1 MRYFLNISYKGTHFH
16 GWQIQ
21 PNAFTVQ
28 EHLEDCFSKILGE
41 KIAITASGRTDAGVH
56 ASGQIAHFDT
66 TVEIDIEKFTYKIN
80 SFINKDV
87 AINLI
92 IKVKDD
98 VHARFDAQERT
109 YHYFI
114 SDIKNP
120 FNQEL
125 YWYLR
130 HQLDVIKMNKA
141 ALILYKY
148 QDFTSFSKLHT
159 DTPHNLCM
167 IHYAQFEYIENGL
180 RFTITANRFLRG
192 MVRAIV
198 GSLVDVGLGKIT
210 PNDFENII
218 IGKDRKLASSNA
230 PAEGLFLAKITYDK
244 DIYL

>member
-1 MRYFLNISYKGTHFH
+1 MRYFLDIAYKGTHFH

-41 KIAITASGRTDAGVH
+41 KISISASGRTDAGVH
-56 ASGQIAHFDT
+56 ASQQIAHFDCIS
-66 TVEIDIEKFTYKIN
+66 EFDIDKVLYQIN
-80 SFINKDV
+80 SFINLDV
-87 AINLI
+87 AIKSI
-92 IKVKDD
+92 KKVKKD
-98 VHARFDAQERT
+98 VHARFDAKDRT

-114 SDIKNP
+114 SNIKNP

-130 HQLDVIKMNKA
+130 KEWDIEAMNIA
-141 ALILYKY
+141 AKHLYDF

-167 IHYAQFEYIENGL
+167 IHHAEFTEKGNEL
-180 RFTITANRFLRG
+180 KFTITANRFLRG

-198 GSLVDVGLGKIT
+198 GSLIDVGLGKLSSL
-210 PNDFENII
+210 DFRKII
-218 IGKDRKLASSNA
+218 EGKDRSLASSNA
-230 PAEGLFLAKITYDK
+230 PGDGLYLAKINYEE